1 MSGALDS
8 AISISNGVCSPT
20 TDISSRRPSTRPS
33 TGPTIEE
40 EVEMVVVQ
48 QEPVEIGSSGY
59 GRELTPREK
68 EQAIEIGS
76 SGYGKQMSGQEKEKA
91 VEVEAHQNI
100 PFEERKRR
108 RRGIRL
114 MIERTKIWF

>member
-8 AISISNGVCSPT
+8 AISISNGVSSPT

-40 EVEMVVVQ
+40 EVEMVEVQ

-59 GRELTPREK
+59 GKETSPKDK

-108 RRGIRL
+108 RKGVRL
-114 MIERTKIWF
+114 MIGRMKILF